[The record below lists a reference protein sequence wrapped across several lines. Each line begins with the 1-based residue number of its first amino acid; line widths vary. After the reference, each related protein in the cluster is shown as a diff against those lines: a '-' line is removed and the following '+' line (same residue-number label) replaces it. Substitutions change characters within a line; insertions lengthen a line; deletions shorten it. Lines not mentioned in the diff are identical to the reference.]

1 MLVSACAGYRF
12 LNYMNA
18 QNIDMNSCG
27 TQLLDNIVYVIDS
40 RFQYYAI
47 QWYYTDA
54 IFTTINY
61 TY

>member
-1 MLVSACAGYRF
+1 MYRQMLVSACAGYRF

-47 QWYYTDA
+47 Q
-54 IFTTINY
+54 
-61 TY
+61 